1 MQQDQILDLG
11 SGRSLFVHQ
20 RGKGT
25 DVLLIH
31 GAITTSHDWLE
42 SETADR
48 LARNHR
54 LTVIDR
60 PGHGASR
67 RPRFAGTPRDQ
78 ADQIVEGLDR
88 LGIERPVIVAHSYGA
103 LVALALAERHPE
115 RAAFLV
121 LIAPLAFPEPRLLE
135 HLLLA
140 PRAAPV
146 TGPLFSQWAE
156 ATMLDR
162 AMLPFIQKLMF
173 WPADVPPRWKRT
185 FPTDTLLASEALV
198 FQGEDAASML
208 PLSPAGTIDMA
219 SIRTPAH
226 VLTGTSDKVVEDE
239 RQAKALARLLPDAR
253 LTEIA
258 GGGHMLHHS
267 HAGEVVAAVE
277 GAFAE
282 LYPQSSAR

>member
-1 MQQDQILDLG
+1 MQHEHTLDLG

-20 RGKGT
+20 RGKGR
-25 DVLLIH
+25 DVVLIH
-31 GAITTSHDWLE
+31 GAITTSHDMLE
-42 SETADR
+42 SETAER
-48 LARNHR
+48 LAAKYR
-54 LTVIDR
+54 LTILDR
-60 PGHGASR
+60 PGHGGSR

-78 ADQIVEGLDR
+78 ADQIVEGFDR

-115 RAAFLV
+115 RVASLV

-140 PRAAPV
+140 PRAAPI

-156 ATMLDR
+156 AMMLDR
-162 AMLPFIQKLMF
+162 AMLPLIQKLMF
-173 WPADVPPRWKRT
+173 WPEDVPARWKKT
-185 FPTDTLLASEALV
+185 FPTDTLLSAEALV
-198 FQGEDAASML
+198 FQGEDAATML
-208 PLSPAGTIDMA
+208 PLSPAGTINMTA
-219 SIRTPAH
+219 IGTPAH

-253 LTEIA
+253 LTEIV

-267 HAGEVVAAVE
+267 HADEVVAAVE
-277 GAFAE
+277 GAFAK
-282 LYPQSSAR
+282 R